1 MVSYILLEILEE
13 EPTDQ
18 KKIKEIY
25 LKSLEKGMGRE
36 ELLSLSN
43 GIDLELMEEKTSTYA
58 KKKQN
63 LSTTVRLWLLYMN
76 YVGTMIEFFIA
87 EQKY

>member
-1 MVSYILLEILEE
+1 MEE

-43 GIDLELMEEKTSTYA
+43 GIDLELTEEKTSPYA

>member
-1 MVSYILLEILEE
+1 MEE

-18 KKIKEIY
+18 KKIKETY

-43 GIDLELMEEKTSTYA
+43 GIDLELTEEKTSTYA

>member
-1 MVSYILLEILEE
+1 MEE

-43 GIDLELMEEKTSTYA
+43 GIDLELTEEKTSTYA

>member
-36 ELLSLSN
+36 EPLSLSN
-43 GIDLELMEEKTSTYA
+43 GIDLELTEEKTSTYA

>member
-1 MVSYILLEILEE
+1 
-13 EPTDQ
+13 
-18 KKIKEIY
+18 
-25 LKSLEKGMGRE
+25 MGRE

-43 GIDLELMEEKTSTYA
+43 GIDLELTEEKTSTYA

>member
-1 MVSYILLEILEE
+1 MLEILEE

>member
-1 MVSYILLEILEE
+1 MLEILEE

-43 GIDLELMEEKTSTYA
+43 GIDLELTEEKTSTYA

>member
-1 MVSYILLEILEE
+1 MLEILEE

-87 EQKY
+87 EQKC

>member
-43 GIDLELMEEKTSTYA
+43 GIDLELTEEKTSPYA

>member
-1 MVSYILLEILEE
+1 MEE

-43 GIDLELMEEKTSTYA
+43 GIDLELTEEKISTYA

>member
-43 GIDLELMEEKTSTYA
+43 GIDLELTEEKTSTYA

>member
-1 MVSYILLEILEE
+1 MEE